1 MSTNSKTEI
10 NKFGIAIIESLKE
23 GELQT
28 VTKLYY
34 DVLRPRS
41 AAEESMFCD
50 YYRVHSASDF
60 DNTIFTIIQKHHDN
74 EMLALHIEAH
84 GCEEGIGLS
93 SGDLITWKHFL
104 DCCRA
109 LNVELG
115 GLLIVTTALCYSISI
130 MGAIDPSLRA
140 PFKAIVITRRPVTSD
155 EVLRGYTEYFGTY
168 TNILDIGPAKEAMRC
183 EVNSGSPETSPF
195 EMITSNWLFDQ
206 ITNPDRDP
214 EAFQHIVNQQY
225 CVKKANN
232 PTYTRDRVEKEIR
245 LLFQALQER
254 RDYFTFNDIHQ
265 C

>member
-1 MSTNSKTEI
+1 
-10 NKFGIAIIESLKE
+10 
-23 GELQT
+23 
-28 VTKLYY
+28 
-34 DVLRPRS
+34 
-41 AAEESMFCD
+41 
-50 YYRVHSASDF
+50 
-60 DNTIFTIIQKHHDN
+60 
-74 EMLALHIEAH
+74 
-84 GCEEGIGLS
+84 
-93 SGDLITWKHFL
+93 
-104 DCCRA
+104 
-109 LNVELG
+109 
-115 GLLIVTTALCYSISI
+115 
-130 MGAIDPSLRA
+130 
-140 PFKAIVITRRPVTSD
+140 
-155 EVLRGYTEYFGTY
+155 
-168 TNILDIGPAKEAMRC
+168 MRC